1 MKDKFELL
9 EELIRTA
16 YNIIN
21 PETDLSYL
29 LNKDIRDRLY
39 GENPACFLK
48 LAPIGRDTSTYL
60 LPLCNRHGIEDP
72 KVISLSIK
80 IVQKLM
86 QDPKGRYDVNLLID
100 LLTKLQHRYD
110 VFVKR
115 VPKPPIAAAKKANV
129 TKAIN
134 PLINMAKGNLV
145 NTSEV

>member
-1 MKDKFELL
+1 MEKQFQVL

-21 PETDLSYL
+21 GEEDLSYL
-29 LNKDIRDRLY
+29 TQKDLRDRLY

-48 LAPIGRDTSTYL
+48 LQPIGRDTSTYI

-72 KVISLSIK
+72 RVIKISIK
-80 IVQKLM
+80 VVQNLIGSGKF
-86 QDPKGRYDVNLLID
+86 DVNILNTLLS
-100 LLTKLQHRYD
+100 KLQHRHD

-129 TKAIN
+129 TK
-134 PLINMAKGNLV
+134 NMNSIVNMIKGNLV
-145 NTSEV
+145 KTDEI